1 MECPLAETSGWSYVD
16 LVAEEQRHTVVAVHP
31 GFDVRRCD
39 AQVVAE
45 VMVEG
50 SHENAGNRAFRS
62 LAGYIGG
69 RTPPAARSR

>member
-1 MECPLAETSGWSYVD
+1 VECPLAETSGWSYVD
-16 LVAEEQRHTVVAVHP
+16 LVAEGQWYTVVAVHP

-39 AQVVAE
+39 AVVAE